1 MRFLI
6 LIGTMTGNAE
16 IVAEKLSEA
25 LAEAGHQAESL
36 DMAEA
41 SAAGLAEEAAPGA
54 GGRIVLI
61 CTSTYGDGDVPD
73 NALDFYES
81 LARDRPDLSG
91 LRYGVV
97 ALGDQVYETYA
108 NGGQRFDERLREL
121 GAARIGEVCRHDAS
135 SGSMPEEEALAWLPG
150 WLERAEA
157 EVGVGQEGEKIVA
170 A

>member
-16 IVAEKLSEA
+16 IVAEKLSEPLPRRGIRPRA
-25 LAEAGHQAESL
+25 LIWRRPPPP
-36 DMAEA
+36 
-41 SAAGLAEEAAPGA
+41 GLPSKPRPGA

-121 GAARIGEVCRHDAS
+121 GASRIGEVCRHDAS
-135 SGSMPEEEALAWLPG
+135 SGSMPEEEALAWLPT